1 MTIFRAK
8 SLSIISQIV
17 LIAVT
22 AVTGYFIVS
31 EMLGGT
37 LYGLLGAAMGLALGY
52 LVIKIEE
59 KLREIPLKI
68 IIGTLLG
75 ITIGLFITNLF
86 ISRLLLTHAKD
97 VPITLPIYILLYFV
111 MGYLGFRVGE
121 KKSHTLDLSRV
132 PIFGKSEETEGNKIL
147 DTSAIIDGRIADI
160 CDTGFIEGTFII
172 PQFVLYEIQH
182 IADLQDPVR
191 KTRGRRGLDIL
202 HGLQKQTRV
211 TVKIVDVDFPRFKD
225 VDSKL
230 IALAKSL
237 RGKIVTNDYN
247 LNKVAELQGISVLNM
262 NELATALKPA
272 ILPGEQFTVKIVK
285 EGKEY
290 GQGIGYLDDGTMI
303 VVDDGRKLLGKSMDV
318 VVTSLLQ
325 TTSGRMIFAK
335 LKEAAEKEFYFP
347 EDYNFEEHV
356 R

>member
-1 MTIFRAK
+1 MT
-8 SLSIISQIV
+8 IISQIV

-22 AVTGYFIVS
+22 AVTGYFIVD
-31 EMLGGT
+31 EMFGSA
-37 LYGLLGAAMGLALGY
+37 LYGLVGSALGLVLGY
-52 LVIKIEE
+52 LVIKVEE
-59 KLREIPLKI
+59 KLKEIPLKI
-68 IIGTLLG
+68 IIGTLVGL
-75 ITIGLFITNLF
+75 TVGLFIANLF
-86 ISRLLLTHAKD
+86 ISKLLLTHAKD

-111 MGYLGFRVGE
+111 MGYLGFRIGE
-121 KKSHTLDLSRV
+121 KKSHTLDLSKL
-132 PIFGKSEETEGNKIL
+132 PIFGKTEESEGNKIL

-160 CDTGFIEGTFII
+160 CETGFIEGAFII

-191 KTRGRRGLDIL
+191 KVRGRRGLDML
-202 HGLQKQTRV
+202 HRLQKQNRV
-211 TVKIVDVDFPRFKD
+211 KVKIVDVDFPRLKD

-237 RGKIVTNDYN
+237 QGKTVTNDYN

-272 ILPGEQFTVKIVK
+272 ILPAEQFSVKIVK

-290 GQGIGYLDDGTMI
+290 GQGIGYLDDGTMV
-303 VVDDGRKLLGKSMDV
+303 VVDEARKLIGKTADV

>member
-1 MTIFRAK
+1 
-8 SLSIISQIV
+8 LSIIAQIV

-22 AVTGYFIVS
+22 AVTGYFIARELLHS
-31 EMLGGT
+31 AW
-37 LYGLLGAAMGLALGY
+37 YGLFGSVSGLVLGY
-52 LVIKIEE
+52 IVIKLEE

-97 VPITLPIYILLYFV
+97 IPITLPIYVLLYFV
-111 MGYLGFRVGE
+111 MGYLGFRIGA
-121 KKSHTLDLSRV
+121 KKSQTMDLTKL
-132 PIFGKSEETEGNKIL
+132 PLLGKMEGDEANKIL

-160 CDTGFIEGTFII
+160 CETGFLEGAFII

-182 IADLQDPVR
+182 IADLQDPVK

-202 HGLQKQTRV
+202 HRLQKQTQIK
-211 TVKIVDVDFPRFKD
+211 VKIVDVDFPRQKD

-237 RGKIVTNDYN
+237 QGKVVTNDYN
-247 LNKVAELQGISVLNM
+247 LNKVAELQGISVLNV

-272 ILPGEQFTVKIVK
+272 ILPGEQLTTRIVK
-285 EGKEY
+285 EGKEF
-290 GQGIGYLDDGTMI
+290 GQGIGYLDDGTMV
-303 VVDDGRKLLGKSMDV
+303 VVDDAKKLMGRTTDV

-347 EDYNFEEHV
+347 EEYKYEENA